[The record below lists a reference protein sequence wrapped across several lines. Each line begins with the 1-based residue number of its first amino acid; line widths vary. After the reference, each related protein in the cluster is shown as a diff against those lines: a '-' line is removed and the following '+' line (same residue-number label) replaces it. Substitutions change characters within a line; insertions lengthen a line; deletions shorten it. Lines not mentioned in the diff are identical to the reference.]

1 MSGERG
7 ITAQLLHDNATI
19 IPFFVLGS
27 AATSMFQLVMARFLE
42 PENYAAAVAI
52 LGGLSLLVT
61 PSQVIQTLIAR
72 RTAELLALGKIV
84 TLRTNMRLYAR
95 RVGLI
100 SITLAISIA
109 AASPILQS
117 VLQLESPWP
126 LVIAAIAAGT
136 LTFEPVARG
145 VLQGTRNF
153 LGLGFTLASHGLGR
167 IVVGGI
173 AVAAFTGGP
182 TGALLASPASAIS
195 GIIMGWVGVRRN
207 LPKHNHH
214 RPVDTPTSNLKSPEY
229 VRVTIILLV
238 VAGLLHLDVL
248 VIKILFSP
256 MEAAEYAALS
266 LVGRMVFWGGT
277 AIGTVLLPHIVWQA
291 TTGGNVIRTYIVSL
305 LLMTIV
311 VAATAFTILTWPA
324 FTYATIFNDRYTANT
339 DLLPL
344 AVTAAGL
351 LAIVAVT
358 ANLHIGAGH
367 VRVWCGLAVIMV
379 GTILGYAVAHETIRD
394 VLSVLVTGTAC
405 AAIYVTAEAIALAQ
419 QQTSLQSPGQP

>member
-42 PENYAAAVAI
+42 PENYGAAVAI

-173 AVAAFTGGP
+173 AVAAFTWGP

-419 QQTSLQSPGQP
+419 RQTSFQSPGQP